1 MPETCGSPAALG
13 PGIGGP
19 FPTAGVIDPHTVTRV
34 ALPLVLP
41 EFDWVDAGATV
52 ADFLAARPAVDVVL
66 LAVHRDG
73 ADGAPFT
80 AWTRAVRSLVRAGY
94 PVCLLTSERS
104 PVMLHGC
111 LTAGARAVA
120 HSTDP
125 LDDLR
130 AAVRAAADGR
140 LWVTDS
146 LAPLA
151 NLSSSRPNLPSLTE
165 RQRVILSAR
174 ARGEKFDS
182 IARRLFI
189 SRKVAE
195 EHWAAVARKYA
206 SFLRDHSPADLER
219 LLGLEPVDLTD
230 PPADLL
236 AG

>member
-1 MPETCGSPAALG
+1 MKLDGFFPDIQHGSCLSVEHTCYDIL
-13 PGIGGP
+13 
-19 FPTAGVIDPHTVTRV
+19 H
-34 ALPLVLP
+34 
-41 EFDWVDAGATV
+41 
-52 ADFLAARPAVDVVL
+52 
-66 LAVHRDG
+66 H
-73 ADGAPFT
+73 
-80 AWTRAVRSLVRAGY
+80 
-94 PVCLLTSERS
+94 LT
-104 PVMLHGC
+104 
-111 LTAGARAVA
+111 
-120 HSTDP
+120 
-125 LDDLR
+125 
-130 AAVRAAADGR
+130 
-140 LWVTDS
+140 
-146 LAPLA
+146 
-151 NLSSSRPNLPSLTE
+151 LTE